1 MAYEHKE
8 NNGTLFP
15 NGRKRKETDPDYTG
29 SINVN
34 GVLFW
39 LNGWHGQTKAGAR
52 RINVRVAEQNVQP
65 QNAPHPAPVPLPP
78 SPSKTLTGNVL
89 TGSVQMSTNNLED
102 MEDDIPF

>member
-15 NGRKRKETDPDYTG
+15 NNRKRKETDPDFTG

-39 LNGWHGQTKAGAR
+39 INAWDGQTKAGAR
-52 RINVRVAEQNVQP
+52 RLNVKVNEHQVQS
-65 QNAPHPAPVPLPP
+65 QNAPHPAPVPAPP
-78 SPSKTLTGNVL
+78 SPSKTLTKNVS
-89 TGSVQMSTNNLED
+89 TGSVQTSTNNLED
-102 MEDDIPF
+102 MDDDIPF